1 MTIERKGNRMKFNIT
16 IYPLREVLQRA
27 GDAALDAAAALREG
41 ASAIERR
48 ADEVLSQLRLEREV
62 HDLQEEI
69 GLQMQAVGEMMYAS
83 HKGRPAGSGQ
93 VQEILEYV
101 DGLHEELDAHRRELE
116 TLRGL
121 IICSGCGEG
130 NSAGS
135 LYCQNCGKPLSR
147 G

>member
-1 MTIERKGNRMKFNIT
+1 MKFEIT
-16 IYPLREVLQRA
+16 VYPLRTLLQRA

-41 ASAIERR
+41 ASAVEQR
-48 ADEVLSQLRLEREV
+48 AGEVFSRLRLEREL
-62 HDLQEEI
+62 HDLKEEI

-83 HKGRPAGSGQ
+83 HKGRPTGSGQ

-101 DGLHEELDAHRRELE
+101 DGLHEELEAHQRELE

-121 IICSGCGEG
+121 VICSGCGEG

>member
-1 MTIERKGNRMKFNIT
+1 MKFNIT